1 MELCH
6 SDIFLHS
13 AAAKQLAEFIQQQ
26 RKKWSEQQTGEHNFE
41 SFEQEL
47 HKLVMAL
54 ECGLLREELGRY
66 DESAEEIMV
75 GTQAYR

>member
-6 SDIFLHS
+6 SDNFLHR
-13 AAAKQLAEFIQQQ
+13 AATGQLAEFIQQQ
-26 RKKWSEQQTGEHNFE
+26 HERWSEQQIDMLNFE